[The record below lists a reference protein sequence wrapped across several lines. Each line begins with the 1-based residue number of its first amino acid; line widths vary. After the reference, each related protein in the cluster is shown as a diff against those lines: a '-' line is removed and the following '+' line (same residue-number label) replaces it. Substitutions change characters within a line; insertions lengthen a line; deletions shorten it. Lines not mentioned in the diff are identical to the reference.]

1 MSTLIEVQVFIPL
14 KVVIRVDEE
23 MLKEKFDSE
32 DDDKQQYSF
41 LHDYQLSDWTKVR

>member
-32 DDDKQQYSF
+32 NSYK
-41 LHDYQLSDWTKVR
+41 K